1 MRSVVRLRPFGIA
14 TVRGRPFERLFRRPA
29 LQERARTP
37 AIPDHTCSN
46 GLDKFKT
53 TGHITLMPKP
63 NVREEI
69 LTAGLAAL
77 HHRGFNA
84 TSVQDITEAA
94 GVPKGSFYNHFASK
108 EELGAAVVQLYSDKG
123 EERRRALKDRRVP
136 PLGRLRRYFE
146 GLADMGR
153 YPDAAGCLLGNF
165 GAELSNQSPAIRAQ
179 VSVAFVEWAGAVAEV
194 IDEAQRAGDI
204 SGDQTPQALAAFI
217 IDAWEGAVMRGK
229 VEQSR
234 APVDAFLAMIFTKVL
249 A

>member
-1 MRSVVRLRPFGIA
+1 MR
-14 TVRGRPFERLFRRPA
+14 
-29 LQERARTP
+29 
-37 AIPDHTCSN
+37 
-46 GLDKFKT
+46 LDNYKT
-53 TGHITLMPKP
+53 TGHIATVPKP
-63 NVREEI
+63 NLREEI
-69 LTAGLAAL
+69 LNAGLATL
-77 HHRGFNA
+77 HSRGFNA

-108 EELGAAVVQLYSDKG
+108 EDLGAAVVQLYSDKG
-123 EERRRALKDRRVP
+123 AARRRALKDRTAP
-136 PLGRLRRYFE
+136 PLARLRRYFE

-165 GAELSNQSPAIRAQ
+165 GAELSNQSPAIRTQ
-179 VSVAFVEWAGAVAEV
+179 VSTAFVEWAEVVAEV

-229 VEQSR
+229 VEQNR